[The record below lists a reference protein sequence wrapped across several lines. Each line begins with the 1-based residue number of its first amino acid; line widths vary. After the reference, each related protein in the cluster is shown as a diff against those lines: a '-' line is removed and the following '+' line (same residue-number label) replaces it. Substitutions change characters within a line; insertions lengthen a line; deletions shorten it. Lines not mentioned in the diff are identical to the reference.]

1 MKLDPNHAVVV
12 LSGGQDST
20 TCLFWAAKR
29 YGKVSAVTIDYGQR
43 HAVELQ
49 AAQRVYAL
57 AKAQRP
63 GVEWGAHVTA
73 PVGAI
78 LQSSSPLVS
87 ENELEQYADYRSL
100 PGGLEKTFVP
110 LRNQLFLTIA
120 ANWAVHWGA
129 GSLVTGVC
137 QEDYGGYPDCR
148 EAFIGAVEEAINQGL
163 GLAPDPEDPE
173 YEYSVYPGQFCI
185 KTPLMHLTKAQSV
198 HLAREVGA
206 MTALAFSH
214 TSYDGQYPPTGKDH
228 ATLLRAK
235 GFAEAGCADPLVA
248 RAFLDGLMECPDEL
262 RSPSDGS
269 FIAEGGALL
278 RSIEEAG
285 AFLEEQGLL

>member
-1 MKLDPNHAVVV
+1 MKLDPDHAVVV

-20 TCLFWAAKR
+20 TCLFWAAKQYR
-29 YGKVSAVTIDYGQR
+29 KVSAVTIDYGQR
-43 HAVELQ
+43 HAVELM
-49 AAQRVYAL
+49 AARRVFAL
-57 AKAQRP
+57 AKATTP
-63 GVEWGAHVTA
+63 DVEWGPHVTV
-73 PVGAI
+73 PVGSI
-78 LQSSSPLVS
+78 LQSTSPLTS
-87 ENELEQYADYRSL
+87 ENELEQYADYHSL

-120 ANWAVHWGA
+120 ANWAVHWGSA
-129 GSLVTGVC
+129 VLVTGVC

-148 EAFIGAVEEAINQGL
+148 RHFIDAVETAINRGL
-163 GLAPDPEDPE
+163 GLDDEVASASLFE
-173 YEYSVYPGQFCI
+173 I
-185 KTPLMHLTKAQSV
+185 ATPLMYLTKAASV

-206 MTALAFSH
+206 YLALAFSH

-248 RAFLDGLMECPDEL
+248 RAFLDGLMACPDEL
-262 RSPSDGS
+262 RSPG
-269 FIAEGGALL
+269 LL

-285 AFLEEQGLL
+285 AFLETQGLL